1 MNSFFKSTQ
10 FKNWIKTEEEI
21 QKIEKSKI
29 GKILDRINDI
39 NKEIEQENEEKNRAN
54 SFDNEHFQKYVHP
67 RKYINLEKEKIF
79 IINYSNK
86 LIKILNG
93 LKQSTSLKTTA
104 VSYFRRF
111 YLKKSIL
118 DYDPQ
123 YLMIAAFTLGAK
135 VAQINLSLEK
145 IEKLFPLIRENI
157 KKVLDYEFFLTTILD
172 YNFFVYNPYHALYGL
187 IYTLEQKQ
195 FFLGQ
200 NTENYINQENFKQEC
215 IDIIDKMH
223 LTDNIFLYTYSEI
236 ALASI
241 FIKCEEK
248 NINISNISGKLEVD
262 KIINVK
268 EFLEGPLEKM
278 KKNIES
284 IPKYESFE
292 EEEKATNDIYKM
304 TTGFLK
310 KYPQYQRKLEDER
323 MILKQKMKDFSDD
336 FDKLLNAKGLNANKN
351 EK

>member
-10 FKNWIKTEEEI
+10 CKNWLKTEEEI
-21 QKIEKSKI
+21 KKIEKSKDD
-29 GKILDRINDI
+29 KILGRIKEI
-39 NKEIEQENEEKNRAN
+39 NKKIKFSKIEN
-54 SFDNEHFQKYVHP
+54 P

-79 IINYSNK
+79 IINFSNK
-86 LIKILNG
+86 LIRILNDM
-93 LKQSTSLKTTA
+93 KQSTSLKATA

-118 DYDPQ
+118 DYNPQ
-123 YLMIAAFTLGAK
+123 YLMIASFMLGSK
-135 VAQINLSLEK
+135 VAQINLPLEK
-145 IEKLFPLIRENI
+145 IEKLFPLIREDI

-215 IDIIDKMH
+215 IDIIDKML

-241 FIKCEEK
+241 FIKCNEK
-248 NINISNISGKLEVD
+248 NINISNISEKLEVD

-278 KKNIES
+278 KKNIET
-284 IPKYESFE
+284 IPKFESIE
-292 EEEKATNDIYKM
+292 EEEKTTNDIYKM

-336 FDKLLNAKGLNANKN
+336 FDKLLNAKGLNVNKN